1 MLFTILLACGQPE
14 PEYTPVQ
21 RPPLVIEGKVLREN
35 LPEPGKEELYII
47 DNCHSF
53 ADHMFEALGYPES
66 PDGPVYHWTKYEPV
80 KHSLSIAP
88 GQEPQSCEV
97 RVYTWD

>member
-1 MLFTILLACGQPE
+1 
-14 PEYTPVQ
+14 
-21 RPPLVIEGKVLREN
+21 
-35 LPEPGKEELYII
+35 
-47 DNCHSF
+47 
-53 ADHMFEALGYPES
+53 MFEALGYPES